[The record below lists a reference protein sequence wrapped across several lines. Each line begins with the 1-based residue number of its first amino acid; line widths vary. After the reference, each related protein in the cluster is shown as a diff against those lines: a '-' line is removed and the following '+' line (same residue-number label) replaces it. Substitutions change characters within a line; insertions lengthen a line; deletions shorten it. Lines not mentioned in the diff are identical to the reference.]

1 MHVDDAIAELARRRG
16 GRHLLLLFDFD
27 GTLCP
32 FHPDPESVYPE
43 ARIVR
48 VLGSLASKPNST
60 VGIISGRRLP
70 DLRKRITI
78 PGEVYIAG
86 FHGLEIQSPYETF
99 MHPEAAAATV
109 TMRAIVERMRPSLP
123 ALPGVF
129 IEDKVFSI
137 ALHFREAA
145 PAVRVAAQSCFI
157 AAARDDIDAG
167 RLRLLPGA
175 CVLELLPGAAWHKGS
190 ALQWIR
196 ERIERLHGPTF
207 TVYVGDDVTDED
219 AFRAVGPEGMAIS
232 ASERASGAHFSVNG
246 PEGVDRLLHSLDG
259 PDNNDNHRR
268 AQS

>member
-1 MHVDDAIAELARRRG
+1 MHVDDAIAELARRRAE
-16 GRHLLLLFDFD
+16 RHLLLLFDFD

-32 FHPDPESVYPE
+32 FQPDPDAVYPE
-43 ARIVR
+43 ERIVR
-48 VLGSLASKPNST
+48 LLGSLASKPNST

-70 DLRKRITI
+70 DLRKRITV

-109 TMRAIVERMRPSLP
+109 TMREIVERMQASLP
-123 ALPGVF
+123 SFPGVF

-137 ALHFREAA
+137 ALHFREAT
-145 PAVRVAAQSCFI
+145 PAVRVVAQSRFME
-157 AAARDDIDAG
+157 AARDGVADG

-175 CVLELLPGAAWHKGS
+175 CVVELLPGAAWHKGS

-219 AFRAVGPEGMAIS
+219 AFKAVGPEGMTIS
-232 ASERASGAHFSVNG
+232 ASERATGAQFSVNG
-246 PEGVDRLLHSLDG
+246 PEGVERLLHSLDG
-259 PDNNDNHRR
+259 PKDNSR
-268 AQS
+268 A